1 MQKRLLAA
9 LAAIGLAEGLIAV
22 SARYYHFV
30 SDTIYEESAAHL
42 TEIYHQAN
50 QSLHNMVG
58 NNWSTM
64 QMWVPYLR
72 DTADDDLIEAYIG
85 GLQGE
90 IGFTDFYFISR
101 EGAYQTIS
109 GENGYLDL
117 KESLTELVLQD
128 ENVVV
133 SSVVPGKPE
142 IMVFAVPA
150 DSGTFRGFAYEA
162 IAVSYNNSDL
172 VEALEISAFDGQSG
186 SYVVYPDGRVL
197 VDNTKSE
204 ERTIY
209 NVLSMLET
217 YSDLSGRE
225 LTALQEEFRQGV
237 SGVTTFR
244 MENESYYLVYEAVE
258 FENWIVL
265 LAYVIRKNRQSLK
278 KKDIELLHREELFT
292 TLSNNVDDVFLML
305 DADTFRVDYISP
317 NIEKLVGISENEA
330 RMNIR
335 ELNRLV
341 DQDDSFL
348 VLDQLSDI
356 HSGEQGEWER
366 EYVQMKDCIRN
377 I

>member
-1 MQKRLLAA
+1 M
-9 LAAIGLAEGLIAV
+9 
-22 SARYYHFV
+22 
-30 SDTIYEESAAHL
+30 
-42 TEIYHQAN
+42 
-50 QSLHNMVG
+50 
-58 NNWSTM
+58 
-64 QMWVPYLR
+64 
-72 DTADDDLIEAYIG
+72 
-85 GLQGE
+85 
-90 IGFTDFYFISR
+90 
-101 EGAYQTIS
+101 
-109 GENGYLDL
+109 
-117 KESLTELVLQD
+117 
-128 ENVVV
+128 
-133 SSVVPGKPE
+133 
-142 IMVFAVPA
+142 
-150 DSGTFRGFAYEA
+150 
-162 IAVSYNNSDL
+162 
-172 VEALEISAFDGQSG
+172 
-186 SYVVYPDGRVL
+186 L

-348 VLDQLSDI
+348 VLDQMSDI

>member
-335 ELNRLV
+335 ELHRLV

>member
-278 KKDIELLHREELFT
+278 KKDIEFLHREELFT